1 MRLKSSVRRKVENRI
16 VTEYLGFK
24 KYFFLKWAFILKEN
38 ATFAL
43 QMLHVQQT
51 TGMLALESGS
61 LFVIAIKEL
70 SGRQREAVRHLS

>member
-43 QMLHVQQT
+43 QMLHVHQT
-51 TGMLALESGS
+51 TGMLALESEFTICDS
-61 LFVIAIKEL
+61 YKRTLWSA
-70 SGRQREAVRHLS
+70 A